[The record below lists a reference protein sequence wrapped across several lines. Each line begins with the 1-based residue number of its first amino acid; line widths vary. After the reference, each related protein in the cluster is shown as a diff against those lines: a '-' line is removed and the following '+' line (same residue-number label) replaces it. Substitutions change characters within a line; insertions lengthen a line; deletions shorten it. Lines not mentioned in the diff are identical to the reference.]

1 MVRQLDEWAVRAR
14 DRAAVAEM
22 ARNIEKARDR
32 PGPSASRLPALC
44 RPPPTSADLRRPPP
58 TSALQA
64 RDLLEANAVK
74 IQQRARGRL
83 VRHATRR

>member
-1 MVRQLDEWAVRAR
+1 MPCRVGAVVRQLDEWAVRAR

-32 PGPSASRLPALC
+32 PGPSASLLPA
-44 RPPPTSADLRRPPP
+44 LRRPPP
-58 TSALQA
+58 ISALQA

-83 VRHATRR
+83 VRQATRR